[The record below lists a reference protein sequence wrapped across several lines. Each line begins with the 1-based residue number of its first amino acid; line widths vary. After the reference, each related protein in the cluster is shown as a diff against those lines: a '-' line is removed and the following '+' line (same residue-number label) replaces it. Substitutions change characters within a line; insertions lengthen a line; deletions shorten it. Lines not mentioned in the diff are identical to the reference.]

1 MSFFG
6 EINQLYQY
14 RKMTGYDREVFD
26 MFMNLLEN
34 HVTDSTMRV
43 RDYSDMMCMNRGT
56 LFLHVTRVAGLSP
69 MKVITDV
76 RMNLAKHLL
85 ALTRLNVGEI
95 GSMVGLEDV
104 PHFCFLFHRHND
116 LTPSRFRNLWQSGEL
131 DTADESLLVYEL
143 PLADGTSVKLD
154 LKKLA
159 QTRWNCALAEKHYL
173 PFDDFPWL

>member
-1 MSFFG
+1 
-6 EINQLYQY
+6 
-14 RKMTGYDREVFD
+14 MTGYDREVFD
-26 MFMNLLEN
+26 EFMSLLEIY
-34 HVTDSTMRV
+34 VTDSNV
-43 RDYSDMMCMNRGT
+43 KVCNYSDMMCMSRGT
-56 LFLHVTRVAGLSP
+56 LFLHVRRVAGLSP

-104 PHFCFLFHRHND
+104 PHFCCLFHRHND

-143 PLADGTSVKLD
+143 PLADGTSVQLD
-154 LKKLA
+154 LMKLA
-159 QTRWNCALAEKHYL
+159 QARWNCALAEEHYL